1 MSETVSL
8 WAAGK
13 AGNELEKGRQRHS
26 KKGVNFFLLSAQ
38 SSIYLQW
45 ELTLQCEHSAHGF
58 RLQFVHFPQTLSVA
72 SAESGLGSE
81 LSKPAGVRKRG
92 RLPGPSLKGIIL
104 VGSAFLITG
113 CCWLIISLA
122 ETMGGLTLSSDRD
135 FLPPLPPPPPSS
147 PSSEMGH
154 G

>member
-1 MSETVSL
+1 MLINDV
-8 WAAGK
+8 
-13 AGNELEKGRQRHS
+13 
-26 KKGVNFFLLSAQ
+26 FLLN
-38 SSIYLQW
+38 LQRQ
-45 ELTLQCEHSAHGF
+45 LTLQCEHSAQGF
-58 RLQFVHFPQTLSVA
+58 RLQFVQLPQTLSVA

-113 CCWLIISLA
+113 CWLIISLA
-122 ETMGGLTLSSDRD
+122 ETMGGLTLSSVRD
-135 FLPPLPPPPPSS
+135 FLPPLPPPSS

-154 G
+154 GQLKQGCIFDIFPHS